1 MSDVETFTQAERA
14 YFDSRGE
21 KPIPGSESEPTAN
34 EEIEAADDAVE
45 DIAEVDDE
53 GDEAPD
59 EQPELKADEEEKPK
73 KKDSR
78 IPLRKLQES
87 ENQRKELEKQL
98 NEFREKWARGEE
110 RLGMI
115 AESRQAQ
122 EQPKAVEPPDPSVDP
137 IGAIE
142 WQKQQTEQIRQFQEQ
157 QIRQQQEQ
165 AVIASIDNSYKQ
177 SWGQFASNTPDAMD
191 AYNHFVTSIS
201 TILDLQGI
209 PQERINQMVEQEER
223 KIAYQAMQRGI
234 NPAEVIY
241 EKSKA
246 MGYQPKAA
254 APVENETAKKANDD
268 VARRQKAASASKSLS
283 NAGGNRANAMPSME
297 ELANMS
303 EDDFAEFRNKVGERQ
318 FRKLMGE

>member
-21 KPIPGSESEPTAN
+21 KPIPGSESEPEAS
-34 EEIEAADDAVE
+34 EEIVAADDAVE
-45 DIAEVDDE
+45 DVNEVDEE
-53 GDEAPD
+53 GDEEPD
-59 EQPELKADEEEKPK
+59 EQPELKADEEKPK
-73 KKDSR
+73 RKDSR

-87 ENQRKELEKQL
+87 ENQRRELEKQL
-98 NEFREKWARGEE
+98 SEFREKWARGEE
-110 RLGMI
+110 RLRMI
-115 AESRQAQ
+115 AESQQ
-122 EQPKAVEPPDPSVDP
+122 VQQQPKAVEPPDPSVDP

-165 AVIASIDNSYKQ
+165 AVIAQIDNNYKEA
-177 SWGQFASNTPDAMD
+177 WGKFASNTPDAMD
-191 AYNHFVTSIS
+191 AYNHFVNSVS
-201 TILDLQGI
+201 AILDLQGI
-209 PQERINQMVEQEER
+209 PQDRINQMVEQEER

-234 NPAEVIY
+234 SPAEVIY

-254 APVENETAKKANDD
+254 APVENETAKKANED

-303 EDDFAEFRNKVGERQ
+303 EDDFAEFRNKVGEKQ